1 MKVGLVYDPIY
12 LKHDTG
18 QHVEN
23 AGRLEETISHL
34 EQTQLKQQLTLIKPR
49 AATTEELSLVHDNQ
63 YISHIQ
69 DAAQRG
75 GGWLDADTIMSTD
88 SYQAA
93 IYAAGGAIRASEA
106 VMDGE
111 LDSAFALVRPPG
123 HHATSLRAMGF
134 CLFNNA
140 AIAAKHALAKYKL
153 DRIII
158 IDFDVHHGNGTQA
171 AFYDD
176 PQVLYVSTHEYP
188 FYPGTGR
195 LEETGNKDGKGATI
209 NIPLPA
215 GCSDAEY
222 LQVFEQI
229 ITPAARRFNP
239 QLIITSAGYDLHWS
253 DEIALMQ
260 VSISSFAQMVGII
273 RGLAD
278 ELCNGRLVLSLE
290 GGYHLQALAY
300 SVKATFDVLLGN
312 VNIEDP
318 LGKSPHRSKAP
329 DITQLIGTIK
339 EVHQLS

>member
-23 AGRLEETISHL
+23 ARRLEETISHL
-34 EQTQLKQQLTLIKPR
+34 EQTHLKQQLTLIKPR

-75 GGWLDADTIMSTD
+75 GGWLDADTIISTD

-93 IYAAGGAIRASEA
+93 IYAAGGAIRASEV

-111 LDSAFALVRPPG
+111 LGSAFALVRPPG

-134 CLFNNA
+134 CLFNNV

-176 PQVLYVSTHEYP
+176 PRVLYVSTHQYP

-260 VSISSFAQMVGII
+260 VSISGFAQMVGII

-339 EVHQLS
+339 ELHQLS

>member
-1 MKVGLVYDPIY
+1 MKVGLIYDPIY
-12 LKHDTG
+12 LQHDTG

-23 AGRLEETISHL
+23 ARRLEETISHL
-34 EQTQLKQQLTLIKPR
+34 EQTRLKQQLTLIKPR

-75 GGWLDADTIMSTD
+75 GGWLDADTIISTD

-93 IYAAGGAIRASEA
+93 IYAAGGAIRASEV

-111 LDSAFALVRPPG
+111 LGSAFALVRPPG

-134 CLFNNA
+134 CLFNNV

-158 IDFDVHHGNGTQA
+158 IDFDVHHGNGTQG

-176 PQVLYVSTHEYP
+176 PRVLYVSTHQYP

-253 DEIALMQ
+253 DDIALMQ
-260 VSISSFAQMVGII
+260 VSTSGFAQMVGII

-339 EVHQLS
+339 ELHQLS

>member
-23 AGRLEETISHL
+23 ARRLEETISHL
-34 EQTQLKQQLTLIKPR
+34 EQTRLKQQLTLIKPR

-93 IYAAGGAIRASEA
+93 IYAAGGAIRASEV

-134 CLFNNA
+134 CLFNNV

-176 PQVLYVSTHEYP
+176 PQVLYVSTHQYP

-260 VSISSFAQMVGII
+260 VSISGFAQMVGII

-318 LGKSPHRSKAP
+318 LGKSPHRYKAP
-329 DITQLIGTIK
+329 DITQLMGTIK